1 MSSEVIGDAIRGSES
16 LKGNEEALKCN
27 QTPSDARSD
36 AIRGAPGSASSSCSP
51 IDGAS
56 AAEQLRMKARW

>member
-1 MSSEVIGDAIRGSES
+1 MQSDAIRREIRR
-16 LKGNEEALKCN
+16 N
-27 QTPSDARSD
+27 QGRTGQRLLELMRD

-56 AAEQLRMKARW
+56 AAEQLRMKASW